1 MVNQQNG
8 DYYIE
13 VLSGDSA
20 GKIYSIGDE
29 NILVGSLEVNEVV
42 LSDPGVMAEHFT
54 ISLNNKRVMVEN
66 LSSRGIYVDGKF
78 VNNKVFLKAGNT
90 ITIGDGVNIKLC
102 SVNEHN
108 GVKLA
113 NIIFPLIILLLVIS
127 GAGYMVKSLYHKK
140 NVSNSEIT
148 PSQWNLAYSRIYRR
162 LKVWEENRQINE
174 TVNDRFAD
182 AWIRD
187 NSGDNNY
194 ALAKWAELYT
204 LMTIM
209 PVVGVTD
216 GKPVVEC
223 VTGNPLMLYAMM
235 NRVRVLDPSESLS
248 VAESDKA
255 YLNAL
260 WWFVNLRIE
269 RIRAEMNKK

>member
-20 GKIYSIGDE
+20 GKIYSIGNE
-29 NILVGSLEVNEVV
+29 NILVGSLDVNEVV

-54 ISLNNKRVMVEN
+54 ISHSNKRIMVEN

-78 VNNKVFLKAGNT
+78 VNNKIFLKAGNT

-102 SVNEHN
+102 SVNDRN

-113 NIIFPLIILLLVIS
+113 NIIFPLIILLIVIS
-127 GAGYMVKSLYHKK
+127 GAGYMVKSLHHKK
-140 NVSNSEIT
+140 DVSNTEIT
-148 PSQWNLAYSRIYRR
+148 QHQWNLAYSRIYKR

-187 NSGDNNY
+187 NSGDNSY

-223 VTGNPLMLYAMM
+223 VDDNPLMLYAMM

-269 RIRAEMNKK
+269 HIRDEMNQE